1 LYIAILMAN
10 TDESE
15 FASNHPTDDQKFIDT
30 LGSIRPDWVFEAF
43 NVTHNVFPQS
53 LNIFDGIII
62 TGSPASANDKDLWV
76 SSLINIIKKT
86 AQLNT
91 PLFGSCFGHQVIA
104 KAFGSEI
111 VKNPDGWSLGLAET
125 NVVRRETWMT
135 GLETN
140 TLLYSAH
147 TEQVAELP
155 NGAELLFKSEGCDV
169 AGFTL
174 GNNIFTTQYHPEM
187 REDFVNALII
197 ELENDLEE
205 KVIKKAFSSMKRSAH
220 TLHFSEAIAQFFE
233 HNVE

>member
-1 LYIAILMAN
+1 MAN

-15 FASNHPTDDQKFIDT
+15 FASNHPTDDQKFIDI

-76 SSLINIIKKT
+76 SSLINIVKKT
-86 AQLNT
+86 AQLNI

-111 VKNPDGWSLGLAET
+111 VKNPDGWSLGLVET
-125 NVVRRETWMT
+125 NVVRRETWMN

-147 TEQVAELP
+147 TEQVAEVP
-155 NGAELLFKSEGCDV
+155 NEAELLFKSEGCDV

-187 REDFVNALII
+187 RELQSRLH
-197 ELENDLEE
+197 LEWRENQVCCSLYPQIPGLSQHVQFPEGNQPSH
-205 KVIKKAFSSMKRSAH
+205 SSLLRV
-220 TLHFSEAIAQFFE
+220 TLPQATKW
-233 HNVE
+233 